1 VAAAWRSGK
10 LTAERAAGRAALRI
24 LPERIMTDSY
34 DVIVIGGGHNGLVC
48 GAYLA
53 RAGRKVL
60 VLERRGIFG
69 GAAVTEEFS
78 PGFRASRFSYV
89 MSLLHPRVI
98 RDLEL
103 KSFGLEVLPAN
114 DLFCPLGGD
123 DSIVFSDDVAKTQ
136 AEFARFSRH
145 DADIYPQFSRYLEE
159 SAALVRQL
167 LFETPVDPVRRSWKS
182 FRRSAAL
189 LWRYRRIGDRAY
201 RLSDLLTQSAYDY
214 LSAWFEH
221 DVVKA
226 VLAYYAC
233 IGTFAGPKSP
243 GTAYVIMHHLMGEHQ
258 GAGGWGFIRGGMGTI
273 TASIARS
280 AARFGMQV
288 LTDAAVA
295 EVLVSEGRA
304 RGVRLA
310 DGREFRAKA
319 VVSNVAA
326 PVLFRRL
333 LAPQHLPAE
342 FLRDIQTFRT
352 FSTAFKMNIAAERP
366 PQYRAFDAKRQGFA
380 YPTYVH
386 IAPDIDYLERAYDD
400 AKYGWYSSRPFLT
413 PVVPTIVDDSLA
425 PPGKHVIN
433 VFGGHA
439 PYELRGGASWE
450 VEKPKLTRA
459 ALNVLDEMA
468 PGFSQQVIDVETLV
482 APDLE
487 AIVGLPQGHIF
498 HGELSADQLFWQRP
512 APHYAD
518 YRTPLGALYQC
529 GSSTHPGGGV
539 SGIPGYNAAREILAD
554 WKRL

>member
-1 VAAAWRSGK
+1 
-10 LTAERAAGRAALRI
+10 
-24 LPERIMTDSY
+24 MTDAY

-53 RAGRKVL
+53 KSGLRTL
-60 VLERRGIFG
+60 VLERREIFG

-123 DSIVFSDDVAKTQ
+123 DYIVFSDDTRKIQ

-145 DADIYPQFSRYLEE
+145 DAEVYPQFARHLEE

-167 LFETPVDPVRRSWKS
+167 LFETPVDPVRRNWRS
-182 FRRSAAL
+182 FKRSAAL
-189 LWRYRRIGDRAY
+189 LWRQRRIGDQAY
-201 RLSDLLTQSAYDY
+201 RMVDLLTQSANDY
-214 LSAWFEH
+214 LAAWFEN
-221 DVVKA
+221 DIIRS

-258 GAGGWGFIRGGMGTI
+258 GAGGWGFIRGGMGAI
-273 TASIARS
+273 TQAIARS
-280 AARFGMQV
+280 AARYGMQV
-288 LTDAAVA
+288 LTQAPVG
-295 EVLVSEGRA
+295 EVCVRSGRVT
-304 RGVRLA
+304 GVRTS
-310 DGREFRAKA
+310 DGREFRARA
-319 VVSNVAA
+319 VVSNVPATTLFKRLVAA
-326 PVLFRRL
+326 E
-333 LAPQHLPAE
+333 HLPAE
-342 FLRDIQTFRT
+342 LLREIETFRT
-352 FSTAFKMNIAAERP
+352 FSSAFKMNIAAHEP
-366 PQYRAFDAKRQGFA
+366 PRYRAFDAARLGFK

-386 IAPDIDYLERAYDD
+386 IAPGIDYLERAYDD
-400 AKYGWYSSRPFLT
+400 AKYGWYSARPFLT
-413 PVVPTIVDDSLA
+413 PVAPTIVDDSLA
-425 PPGKHVIN
+425 PSGKHVIN

-439 PYELRGGASWE
+439 PYTLREGASWTQ
-450 VEKPKLTRA
+450 EKPNLTKA
-459 ALNVLDEMA
+459 ALAVIEEMA
-468 PGFSQQVIDVETLV
+468 PGFSAQIIGIETLV

-512 APHYAD
+512 AAHWSD
-518 YRTPLGALYQC
+518 YRTPVRGLFQC

-539 SGIPGYNAAREILAD
+539 SGIPGHNAAREILKD